1 MTDEVFQGIQ
11 AEENVFKA
19 STAMQA
25 SWQKLCY
32 DLPLTA
38 VLEWLRF
45 ASQRLHAQSE
55 FVASLRTCQS
65 MPQVMEAQ
73 SKFVR
78 GAVEDYGVETSKF
91 MEDVRSAMNK
101 AA

>member
-11 AEENVFKA
+11 AEENILKL
-19 STAMQA
+19 SPAMQA

-32 DLPLTA
+32 DLPLTI
-38 VLEWLRF
+38 VSEWLRF
-45 ASQRLHAQSE
+45 ASQRLDAQSA
-55 FVASLRTCQS
+55 FLASLRMCQN
-65 MPQVMEAQ
+65 MPEMMEAQ

-78 GAVEDYGVETSKF
+78 SAVDDYGTETNKF
-91 MEDVRSAMNK
+91 MQDMRSAMNK